1 MPRYIILGAGAVGGA
16 LGGRLGLAGR
26 DVALAAR
33 GDHLAALHEHG
44 LRLRTPDEDMTQ
56 SVMAIGGPEEIEL
69 SGDDILILAT
79 KTQQAND
86 ALVSWTDAPVYQNG
100 RPIGSAGER
109 LPIFIAL
116 NGVAAEAMAHRYFR
130 RVYGVC
136 VWMPVVHLWPGEVII
151 RSTPRSGMLHIGRVP
166 AHADDHD
173 QTLQQVATDL
183 VAANFD
189 VPLPADVM
197 PWKYRKLISN
207 IGNVFQALVAR
218 NGDWRS
224 LAADAEV
231 EARRVLDAAGIEYI
245 SEEEESAAR
254 AAGFSMKPVAG
265 VPEFVGGST
274 WQSLQRG
281 TGNIE
286 TDYLNGE
293 VVMIAHRHGME
304 APINERLA
312 ILARRAAATGA
323 KPGNMSLDQLADL
336 LRRQ

>member
-26 DVALAAR
+26 DVVLVAR
-33 GDHLAALHEHG
+33 GNHLAALREHG
-44 LRLRTPDEDMTQ
+44 LRLRTPDEDVTHP
-56 SVMAIGGPEEIEL
+56 VLGIGGPQEIGL

-79 KTQQAND
+79 KTHQANE
-86 ALVSWTDAPVYQNG
+86 ALVTWADAPVYQNA
-100 RPIGSAGER
+100 RPIGTAGER

-130 RVYGVC
+130 RVYGIC
-136 VWMPVVHLWPGEVII
+136 VWMPVVHLRPGEVII
-151 RSTPRSGMLHIGRVP
+151 RSTPQSGMLHIGRVP
-166 AHADDHD
+166 ANDHD

-189 VPLPADVM
+189 VPLPEDVM

-218 NGDWRS
+218 SGDWRP
-224 LAADAEV
+224 LVADAEA
-231 EARRVLDAAGIEYI
+231 EARRVLDAAGIAYI
-245 SEEEESAAR
+245 GEEEEAAAR
-254 AAGFSMKPVAG
+254 AAGFTLKPVAG
-265 VPEFVGGST
+265 VDEFVGGST

-293 VVMIAHRHGME
+293 IVMIAHRIGME
-304 APINERLA
+304 APINEQLA
-312 ILARRAAATGA
+312 ILARRAATNGA
-323 KPGNMSLDQLADL
+323 KPGDINVDQLTVL
-336 LRRQ
+336 LQQ